1 MDINTALKKFGSP
14 SGIARAFG
22 VSAPAVSRWI
32 RNGAIPKQ
40 RTWQYKAG
48 LVKALKGR

>member
-22 VSAPAVSRWI
+22 VKPPAVSRWI
-32 RNGAIPKQ
+32 RNGAIPQQ
-40 RTWQYKAG
+40 RVWQYKAG
-48 LVKALKGR
+48 LVKASNGR